1 MRHVLLVIAAVLSI
15 LAVGAAMLSLPAW
28 VGPLAIVGASL
39 ALVTWLVLQ
48 YRLRAAPDLVLSG
61 DQRETIANMKREG
74 NMETAVRQVQLWKR
88 DATRADAMRI
98 VDDL

>member
-1 MRHVLLVIAAVLSI
+1 MRHVLLVIAAALSV
-15 LAVGAAMLSLPAW
+15 LAVGATMLSLPSW
-28 VGPLAIVGASL
+28 VGPLAIAGASV

-48 YRLRAAPDLVLSG
+48 YRLRSGPDLALSD
-61 DQRETIANMKREG
+61 DQRDIIANMKREG
-74 NMETAVRQVQLWKR
+74 NTETAVRQVQLWKR